1 MIQIGSPESQRFR
14 GSQTSLFILRFESD
28 LRMRIGIFGGTF
40 DPIHFGHLLL
50 AEQCREQ
57 CQLDEVWFLP
67 AKIPP
72 HKREKTITDEK
83 SRVEMI
89 EFAIAGHVQFRVEK
103 IELERESVSYT
114 VETLQELKQR
124 DTDHEFF
131 LLIGVD
137 SLLEFQTWREPERI
151 RELAT
156 LVAVNRDSTGSVE
169 EESLRQSLGEE
180 FFSRLKLVNI
190 PDIALSSTDIRNRI
204 RRGKSIRFM
213 TPRAVETYIEQHNL
227 YSEQ

>member
-1 MIQIGSPESQRFR
+1 
-14 GSQTSLFILRFESD
+14 
-28 LRMRIGIFGGTF
+28 MRIGIFGGTF

-57 CQLDEVWFLP
+57 CQLGEVWFLP

-89 EFAIAGHVQFRVEK
+89 EFAIAGHAQFRVEK

-114 VETLQELKQR
+114 YETLQEFKHR
-124 DTDHEFF
+124 DAGHEFF
-131 LLIGVD
+131 LLIGAD
-137 SLLEFQTWREPERI
+137 SLHEFQTWREPERI
-151 RELAT
+151 LELAT
-156 LVAVNRDSTGSVE
+156 LVAVNRDSAAFLE

-180 FFSRLKLVNI
+180 FLSQVELVKM
-190 PDIALSSTDIRNRI
+190 PDIALCSSDIRNRA
-204 RRGKSIRFM
+204 RTGKSIRFM
-213 TPRAVETYIEQHNL
+213 TPRAVETYIDQNNL
-227 YSEQ
+227 YREQ